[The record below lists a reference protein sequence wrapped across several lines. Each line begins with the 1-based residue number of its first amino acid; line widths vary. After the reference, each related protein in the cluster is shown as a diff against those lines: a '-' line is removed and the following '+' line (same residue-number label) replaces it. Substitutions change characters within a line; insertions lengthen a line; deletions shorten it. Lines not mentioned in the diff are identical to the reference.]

1 MDIKALA
8 KLAKLNLDKREEGYF
23 EKQFDET
30 FKIIDQFE
38 NLDTSK
44 ISETYSVIKTK
55 NIMRDDEIDIS
66 RILSQDEALRNAK
79 SSHNGFFVVDAIL
92 DNDE

>member
-44 ISETYSVIKTK
+44 ISETYSVI
-55 NIMRDDEIDIS
+55 
-66 RILSQDEALRNAK
+66 
-79 SSHNGFFVVDAIL
+79 
-92 DNDE
+92 